1 MSAATPPQQSAL
13 LASQEQQSFGDYLN
27 AAIKRIRGGDIGSL
41 PIILGF
47 IVIAIIFQSQNANFL
62 TPRNIVGLILQMAGI
77 TAIAYGVVFV
87 LLLGEI
93 DLSSGYVSAVAG
105 VSVAVLLR
113 PPYEFPWFVV
123 LIIAFAAMVAIGA
136 LHGWIT
142 TYFRL
147 PSFVVTLAGSLAWSG
162 VVLGLVGRG
171 GTVIIGDPV
180 IRGLS
185 LSFFPP
191 IAGWIICFA
200 LLALYVFTQVRTY
213 TGRRAK
219 GLATKPLGFIAIETI
234 VLSVLSIAIVY
245 ICNQDRGLPFVGVL
259 LLALLIVLSYIAN
272 QTRLGRYIFAI
283 GGNKEAARRAGIRV
297 EAIRIIVFMIS
308 SIMAGVG
315 GIILASRLGSV
326 SAEAGGGDL
335 LLNSIAAA
343 VIGGTSLFGGRGMV
357 SSAILGALIIA
368 SIDNGLG
375 LIPGFPS
382 SIKFIIT
389 GLVLLAAVIIDSI
402 SRRSQQRSGLR

>member
-1 MSAATPPQQSAL
+1 
-13 LASQEQQSFGDYLN
+13 
-27 AAIKRIRGGDIGSL
+27 
-41 PIILGF
+41 
-47 IVIAIIFQSQNANFL
+47 
-62 TPRNIVGLILQMAGI
+62 MA
-77 TAIAYGVVFV
+77 
-87 LLLGEI
+87 
-93 DLSSGYVSAVAG
+93 
-105 VSVAVLLR
+105 
-113 PPYEFPWFVV
+113 
-123 LIIAFAAMVAIGA
+123 IAFAAMLAIGA

-162 VVLGLVGRG
+162 VVLGIVGRG
-171 GTVIIGDPV
+171 GTVIIGDPIV
-180 IRGLS
+180 RGLS

-191 IAGWIICFA
+191 LVGWIICIVLIALFA
-200 LLALYVFTQVRTY
+200 FTQLRTY
-213 TGRRAK
+213 STRRAN
-219 GLATKPLGFIAIETI
+219 GLATKPIGFIAIETGI
-234 VLSVLSIAIVY
+234 LSIMAIGIVY
-245 ICNQDRGLPFVGVL
+245 ICNQDRGLPFIGVL
-259 LLALLIVLSYIAN
+259 LLALLIVLSYIAG
-272 QTRLGRYIFAI
+272 QTRLGRYIYAI
-283 GGNKEAARRAGIRV
+283 GGNKEAARRAGVRV

-308 SIMAGVG
+308 SVMAGVG

-343 VIGGTSLFGGRGMV
+343 VIGGTSLFGGRGLV